1 MPSAMHAVAM
11 QVERAP
17 DTGRRLLLREEVG
30 RFRARESRRAFD
42 PSVHVGVLGGDR
54 TGFVLRARDLPVMD
68 AALRIDVASR
78 LVQDSPSTWCTAWLA
93 RPGTTERHDLDLQ
106 WLAAARTAFG
116 IHGRR
121 LDGCYAITRS
131 GWRDVLTDDG
141 RVWARLRL

>member
-1 MPSAMHAVAM
+1 
-11 QVERAP
+11 
-17 DTGRRLLLREEVG
+17 
-30 RFRARESRRAFD
+30 
-42 PSVHVGVLGGDR
+42 VHVGVLGGDR

-68 AALRIDVASR
+68 AALRIDVVSR
-78 LVQDSPSTWCTAWLA
+78 LVQDSPSTWCTAWLV
-93 RPGTTERHDLDLQ
+93 RPGATERHDLDLQ